1 MTSRQKVGIV
11 FLVCTLC
18 VASGASA
25 LTGSSDS
32 PLFSLNTRWIS
43 GVEDLP
49 DLPAIDS
56 LVGCFPNPFNPMTKI
71 RFELGHSTVVDL
83 RIYDLQGRLVRV
95 LVANELLLPGRYE
108 SEWNGRD
115 ERGAKAATGVY
126 LYRLITDRFS
136 GSRRM
141 TLMN

>member
-1 MTSRQKVGIV
+1 MIARQMVGI
-11 FLVCTLC
+11 FLLVCTLC
-18 VASGASA
+18 IAGGASG

-43 GVEDLP
+43 GVESLP
-49 DLPAIDS
+49 DLPSMDS
-56 LVGCFPNPFNPMTKI
+56 LGDCFPNPFNPLTKI
-71 RFELGHSTVVDL
+71 RFELAHPTVVDL

-95 LVANELLLPGRYE
+95 LVSNELLKPGKYE

-126 LYRLITDRFS
+126 LYRMVTDRFS
-136 GSRRM
+136 ESRRM
-141 TLMN
+141 TLMK